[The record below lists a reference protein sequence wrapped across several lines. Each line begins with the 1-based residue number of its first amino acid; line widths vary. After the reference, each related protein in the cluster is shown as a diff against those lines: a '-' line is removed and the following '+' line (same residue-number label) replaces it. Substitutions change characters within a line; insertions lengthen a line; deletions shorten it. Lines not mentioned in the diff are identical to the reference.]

1 MSKSKQNQTFVP
13 ELELAIQKQWSEVR
27 RGTVFTLLN
36 GASLRVLSPGRW
48 NRMPG
53 PDFRGVTRPDLRR
66 AEG

>member
-1 MSKSKQNQTFVP
+1 VNKKRDTTP
-13 ELELAIQKQWSEVR
+13 AREPELAIQKQWSEVR